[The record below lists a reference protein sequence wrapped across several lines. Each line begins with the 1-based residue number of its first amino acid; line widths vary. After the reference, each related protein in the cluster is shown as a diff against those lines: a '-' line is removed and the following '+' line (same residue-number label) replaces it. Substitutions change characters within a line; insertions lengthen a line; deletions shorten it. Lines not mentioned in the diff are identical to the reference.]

1 MENIEEHH
9 IGAVNVNLKLSIK
22 VLGIF
27 HNLKGYDS
35 HLIFKELGRFDV
47 KISVMPNGLEKYMVF
62 TVNKNV
68 VFIDSMQFMNRSLD
82 SLVKNLVDEDFK
94 YLSEKYSGE
103 NLGLVKEKGLY
114 AFEYMSSFKRFNE
127 DKLPDRSEFFSS
139 LKNKCVS
146 NEEYDRAVEIW
157 DVFKIKA
164 LGEYHNLHL
173 KTDVLLLADAFE
185 KFINTC
191 LNYYGL
197 DPCHYFSSPG
207 LSFDAMFIMTG
218 VELFSDEKKSLVM
231 LIFIYLLKKE
241 WKVVFHIF
249 LKEIVIA
256 EKINLLCIGM
266 QIIYMDLP

>member
-1 MENIEEHH
+1 MDWKNIWLLQL
-9 IGAVNVNLKLSIK
+9 V
-22 VLGIF
+22 
-27 HNLKGYDS
+27 
-35 HLIFKELGRFDV
+35 
-47 KISVMPNGLEKYMVF
+47 
-62 TVNKNV
+62 KNV

-94 YLSEKYSGE
+94 YLSEEYSGE

-146 NEEYDRAVEIW
+146 NEEYDRTVEIW

-164 LGEYHNLHL
+164 LGEYHSLYL
-173 KTDVLLLADAFE
+173 KTDVLLLADVFE

-197 DPCHYFSSPG
+197 DPCHCFSSPG
-207 LSFDAMFIMTG
+207 LSFDAMLRMTG

-241 WKVVFHIF
+241 
-249 LKEIVIA
+249 
-256 EKINLLCIGM
+256 
-266 QIIYMDLP
+266 